1 MRIWV
6 MMLCCVVVCV
16 GLPVRRLEQI
26 DSEVVW
32 PTGAV
37 NGVDSFVKWVYAEI
51 GSADVKS
58 LVVKFTPAYVDI
70 CKQVGKRL
78 VESELR
84 MLYDLRMNDLE
95 LTTHQMRKLGLLLE
109 RLSAATQGKSSS
121 NN

>member
-1 MRIWV
+1 MRFWV
-6 MMLCCVVVCV
+6 VILCVAVCA
-16 GLPVRRLEQI
+16 GLPVRMLEQI
-26 DSEVVW
+26 DSEVMW

-70 CKQVGKRL
+70 CNQVGKRL

-95 LTTHQMRKLGLLLE
+95 LTTHQMRKLGLLLN
-109 RLSAATQGKSSS
+109 RLSVANQGKPSSDD
-121 NN
+121 